1 MCLTEIAETY
11 DPPVP
16 EERTAYKLF
25 LHPVNKLWLEFE
37 YMAFRGSSTVPV
49 NQWIKCHKVSV
60 YTDPP
65 IVTGATYDS
74 GFHVLDTFE
83 GAVIYRDFVGR
94 GEIREVKIRG
104 VRIKGTQ
111 KTSYL
116 NNSRVTTL
124 VADEM
129 FVPFERTE
137 NE

>member
-1 MCLTEIAETY
+1 MCLTEITEVY
-11 DPPVP
+11 DPPIP

-25 LHPVNKLWLEFE
+25 LHPVDKLWLEFE
-37 YMAFRGSSTVPV
+37 YMGVNGSQVVPV
-49 NQWIKCHKVSV
+49 NQWITCHKVSV

-65 IVTGATYDS
+65 IVTGGEYDS
-74 GFHVLDTFE
+74 GFHVLDTIE
-83 GAVIYRDFVGR
+83 DAVKYLDFAAR
-94 GEIREVKIRG
+94 GGLHEVKVRG

-129 FVPFERTE
+129 FVPFEE
-137 NE
+137 KK